1 MRPVWLLKSVVLA
14 IHAEQLAEHGGLAGI
29 RDQARLD
36 AALDRPENRLSYGQP
51 DIFDLAAA
59 YGFGL
64 AKGHAF
70 IDGNKRTSF
79 VAVELFLLLNG
90 QVLKA
95 SDAVCVTTWLALAD
109 GSLSEMELADWLRT
123 NSQPA
128 S

>member
-29 RDQARLD
+29 RDEARLD
-36 AALDRPENRLSYGQP
+36 AALDRPQNLQSYGAP

-59 YGFGL
+59 YGLGL

-70 IDGNKRTSF
+70 LDGNKRVSF

-90 QVLKA
+90 QALKA
-95 SDAVCVTTWLALAD
+95 SDADCVLTWLALTD
-109 GSLSEMELADWLRT
+109 GSFSEMELADWLRAK
-123 NSQPA
+123 SGPA

>member
-70 IDGNKRTSF
+70 FDGNKRTSF